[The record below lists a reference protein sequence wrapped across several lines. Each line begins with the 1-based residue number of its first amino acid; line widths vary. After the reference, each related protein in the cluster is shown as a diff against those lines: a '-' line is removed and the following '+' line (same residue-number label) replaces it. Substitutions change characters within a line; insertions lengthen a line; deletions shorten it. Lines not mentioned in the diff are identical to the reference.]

1 MLCWCWCYS
10 CSWWRFR
17 KWLTNYFVFISL
29 TFNLK
34 YKFSLNRKLKRLSRQ
49 HLSLFFMSHHDAR
62 YKFQAISPIMTH
74 SNPYN
79 ADTQQ
84 LTHKQDGHISA
95 HTKMILA
102 RSITNT
108 NNNDLEYLTHKWY
121 WQTVSHTQQI
131 LTCST
136 LFFGTS
142 VRRSSGRRSGV
153 AVRAVDCWQWRSG
166 H

>member
-84 LTHKQDGHISA
+84 LTHKQDWHISA
-95 HTKMILA
+95 HTKIILA
-102 RSITNT
+102 RSITTT
-108 NNNDLEYLTHKWY
+108 NNTDLEYLTHKWY
-121 WQTVSHTQQI
+121 WQTVSHTQKTDRQYLIQKLYWHTASCTQRI
-131 LTCST
+131 LTHNISHT
-136 LFFGTS
+136 NNSYT
-142 VRRSSGRRSGV
+142 
-153 AVRAVDCWQWRSG
+153 Q
-166 H
+166 